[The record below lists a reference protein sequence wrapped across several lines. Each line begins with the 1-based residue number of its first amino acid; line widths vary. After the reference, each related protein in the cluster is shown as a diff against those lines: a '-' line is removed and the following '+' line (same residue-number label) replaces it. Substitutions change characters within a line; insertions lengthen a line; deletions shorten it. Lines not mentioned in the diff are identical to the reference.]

1 MTVPVFVV
9 DSSTP
14 ALVDLIVLSQFCS
27 TLVISQDDE
36 EEEDER
42 MSASV
47 WQLVVD
53 SEVLLFSCKEGSAD
67 IGIVCLVLFAA
78 LSHDSFASFSAS
90 VRFLWIQVEK
100 YKYCSSGLEV
110 LKDSQRLVMAESPDT

>member
-1 MTVPVFVV
+1 MV

-14 ALVDLIVLSQFCS
+14 GLVDLIVLSQFCS
-27 TLVISQDDE
+27 TVVISQDDE

-53 SEVLLFSCKEGSAD
+53 SEVLLISCKEGSAD

-100 YKYCSSGLEV
+100 YKCCSSRLEV
-110 LKDSQRLVMAESPDT
+110 LKD